1 MLPVLQTDWQ
11 DVAAAAMRNANLLVH
26 DRANFQLRVARKI
39 GTNNARLEFTS

>member
-1 MLPVLQTDWQ
+1 
-11 DVAAAAMRNANLLVH
+11 MRNANLLVH